1 MNKIVKMTIIVISA
15 IILLVVSGLSYLK
28 FALPDVGP
36 PPSITVEGTPQ
47 QIERGRYLANHVSVC
62 IDCHATRDW
71 TKFAGPPV
79 PGTEGRGGELFDQ
92 SFGFPGRFVSK
103 NITPFHLSD
112 WTDGE
117 IYRAITSG
125 VSKDGTAF
133 FPIMP
138 YKYYGKMDVED
149 IKSIIAYIRTLP
161 PIDFEA
167 EPSVADFPVNFIIN
181 TMPAPPSPQ
190 KKPSPDQV
198 IEYGAYITN
207 AAGCVECHTKQ
218 VNGQV
223 VGKPF
228 AGGFEFN
235 LGNGYLVSSM
245 NITPHTTGIGTWSKQ
260 AFVQRFKLYADSS
273 FVLPNVNMAA
283 GEFQTVMPWVM
294 YAGMTEQDLGAI
306 YDYLKTVE
314 PVENTVERWRRI
326 PKSAD

>member
-1 MNKIVKMTIIVISA
+1 MNKIVKVTIIVISV
-15 IILLVVSGLSYLK
+15 IILLVLSGLSYLN

-36 PPSITVEGTPQ
+36 APEIIVEGTPQ

-71 TKFAGPPV
+71 GKFAGPPI

-117 IYRAITSG
+117 IYRAIASG
-125 VSKDGTAF
+125 VSKHGTAF
-133 FPIMP
+133 FPVMP
-138 YKYYGKMDVED
+138 YKYYGQMDTED

-161 PIDFEA
+161 PIEFEA
-167 EPSVADFPVNFIIN
+167 EASVADFPVNLIIN
-181 TMPAPPSPQ
+181 TMPAPPSPK
-190 KKPSPDQV
+190 KKPDPAQV
-198 IEYGAYITN
+198 IEYGAYVAN

-218 VNGQV
+218 ENGQV

-235 LGNGYLVSSM
+235 LGNGYMVSSM
-245 NITPHTTGIGTWSKQ
+245 NITPHPTGIGAWSKE

-273 FVLPNVNMAA
+273 FVLPDVNMAA

-294 YAGMTEQDLGAI
+294 YAGMTEEDLGAI
-306 YDYLKTVE
+306 YEYLKTVE
-314 PVENTVERWRRI
+314 PVENTVERW
-326 PKSAD
+326 KKMQGS